1 MEQGLDISKLVPF
14 VIFFLGVACSPIIE
28 WLKEKSKAKRLRDLV
43 ISSLSDEH
51 ERMEDAIKY
60 TINTIKIIEASENN
74 ILRLHTPINLKVLER
89 YYLDIYPVITKEQ
102 RRGFNCLMLQINSIE
117 EKYNYIKNNWKEV
130 EPDKLILKMQSM
142 LHSIFLAEFFLYEM
156 STQKCHFKFPTQ
168 SDREIIKSVISR
180 YGITDKD
187 YII

>member
-1 MEQGLDISKLVPF
+1 MELGFDISKLVPF

-51 ERMEDAIKY
+51 ERMEDSINY
-60 TINTIKIIEASENN
+60 TIHTINIIEESERN
-74 ILRLHTPINLKVLER
+74 ILRLHTPINIRVLER

-102 RRGFNCLMLQINSIE
+102 RRGFNCLMLQVDSIE
-117 EKYNYIKNNWKEV
+117 EKYNYIKNNWKEE

-142 LHSIFLAEFFLYEM
+142 LHSIVLTDFFLYEM

-168 SDREIIKSVISR
+168 SDSEIINLVISR

-187 YII
+187 YMI